1 MVIVLPKD
9 HDNVNFTEA
18 NHSWVSRKLWINS
31 DDDVSLF
38 LLYHR
43 LQLNKGSTILL
54 LLEKKERKREGRKM
68 WEDRRVSGEDGRG
81 GRGKIKK
88 RGRER
93 EGGKGEKEKE
103 NNCIQNVIIKK
114 QKDIAKFFFFF
125 CRYRTKSA
133 FPGIVWTHSVLYYPC
148 MPGMSLIRQKQMT
161 GLFAKCISGDQGLC
175 THTFSPMLWNPWH
188 SYTVC
193 VALSGAWQEP
203 ELILGF

>member
-18 NHSWVSRKLWINS
+18 NHSWVSKKLWINS

-68 WEDRRVSGEDGRG
+68 WEDRRVSEEDGRG
-81 GRGKIKK
+81 GWGKNKK
-88 RGRER
+88 KRKRERGRER
-93 EGGKGEKEKE
+93 RERKGEQLYSKCHNKE
-103 NNCIQNVIIKK
+103 
-114 QKDIAKFFFFF
+114 AKRHCQFFFFF

-133 FPGIVWTHSVLYYPC
+133 FPGIVWTHSVLYDPC

-161 GLFAKCISGDQGLC
+161 GYLPNASQEIKGYVLTRFHLCSG
-175 THTFSPMLWNPWH
+175 
-188 SYTVC
+188 
-193 VALSGAWQEP
+193 
-203 ELILGF
+203 ILGIVTQYV